1 MSPPNTRLERT
12 MMGGARAPRARYAML
27 RSRRVAR
34 ACVRPFNLIVRPRM
48 DCRALQGHRDPLQF
62 HVRR

>member
-1 MSPPNTRLERT
+1 

-34 ACVRPFNLIVRPRM
+34 ACVRPFNLIVGPRM